1 MIGTMRRI
9 LAVLLAL
16 AVTAALVALS
26 RAGYATGQGNEALL
40 RLSWSGRPERIERCR
55 ALTDEELAERPAHM
69 RQRLECEGSSARY
82 GVRVRTDGRA
92 ASLDTVTGGGLRGD
106 RPIHFLGEYPLRPG
120 ARAISV
126 EVVRVDAMD
135 ADAEEADDQDDA
147 DDGED
152 TGNGED
158 TGEPNGVEPDRGVR
172 EREERKRQR
181 QEALPARLA
190 LDTTLTVGRG
200 EVVLVTYDRGVRRL
214 VVVGGS
220 RR

>member
-1 MIGTMRRI
+1 MSGTTRRI

-26 RAGYATGQGNEALL
+26 RAGYATGQGSEALL

-135 ADAEEADDQDDA
+135 AEEADDQDDA
-147 DDGED
+147 EDGED

-158 TGEPNGVEPDRGVR
+158 TDEANGVEPDRGVR

-214 VVVGGS
+214 VVIDGS
-220 RR
+220 RQ